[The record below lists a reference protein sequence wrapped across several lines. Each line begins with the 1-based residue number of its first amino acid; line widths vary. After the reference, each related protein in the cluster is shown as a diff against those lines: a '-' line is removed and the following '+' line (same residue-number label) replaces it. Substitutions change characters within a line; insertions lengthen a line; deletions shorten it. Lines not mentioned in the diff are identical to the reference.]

1 MYGKARKNKK
11 ETKGTFRFPRHYM
24 IIKDKSIYFLLCF
37 VFICPVVV
45 LFFLAKQPLRAQL
58 KVLTY
63 SSFTGVYGPGRII
76 KARFESFCDCELQWF
91 LAEDSTALLQRF
103 ALIPEMD
110 VVIGWDQ
117 ITLQSAQGKAWEDLS
132 FLKNSFVKAKTAQ
145 GFNSEFFFKNPYF
158 LPLDWS
164 PIGFL
169 HKGKNSNIKSLKSLY
184 EIKGKISFPEPR
196 TSTLGLQF
204 YYWIYEVFEGD
215 QKQMSDFFA
224 QLKNKI
230 YGPVF
235 SWSMAY
241 GFFQKGQTDMSLSY
255 LSSLLYHQKES
266 AGESYFFSY
275 FEEGQ
280 PYQVEYLSVSKASKN
295 KKQALEFA
303 KFLLSKEIQKE
314 IRDRHYMLP
323 VSTHFPEDN
332 ILPLTGIKL
341 ISYRKLDEFI
351 KKKKLLL
358 KFWEENLY

>member
-1 MYGKARKNKK
+1 
-11 ETKGTFRFPRHYM
+11 M
-24 IIKDKSIYFLLCF
+24 IIKDKRVCFLLCL
-37 VFICPVVV
+37 VFICLAIA
-45 LFFLAKQPLRAQL
+45 LFFLGKQPLKAQL

-63 SSFTGVYGPGRII
+63 SSFAGVYGPGRII
-76 KARFESFCDCELQWF
+76 KARFESFCNCELQWF

-103 ALIPEMD
+103 TLIPELD

-117 ITLQSAQGKAWEDLS
+117 ITLQSAQNEAWEELS
-132 FLKNSFVKAKTAQ
+132 FLQNSFVKPKTAN
-145 GFNSEFFFKNPYF
+145 GFNSDLFFQNPYF

-169 HKGKNSNIKSLKSLY
+169 HKGKTRSVARLKSLY
-184 EIKGKISFPEPR
+184 KVKGKISFPEPR

-204 YYWIYEVFEGD
+204 YYWIYEVFDGD
-215 QKQMSDFFA
+215 QKQMSDFFI

-266 AGESYFFSY
+266 PGESYFFAY

-280 PYQVEYLSVSKASKN
+280 PYQVEYLSVSKDSKN

-303 KFLLSKEIQKE
+303 KFLLSREIQKE

-323 VSTHFPEDN
+323 ISTHFSEDD
-332 ILPLTGIKL
+332 ILPLTEVKL
-341 ISYRKLDEFI
+341 ISYKRLDEFI
-351 KKKKLLL
+351 KNKKELL